1 MTLALTLHS
10 WMIPAAFIAL
20 GIVLIF
26 TSTSEGYYIPIP
38 SEAFFVG
45 GLLVIFGFGML
56 IGVFLP

>member
-1 MTLALTLHS
+1 MTLYLQS
-10 WMIPAAFIAL
+10 WMIPVAIIAL

-38 SEAFFVG
+38 SGAFFVG

-56 IGVFLP
+56 FGVFLP